1 MFTPYKHCNVTG
13 TVLWYCHRA
22 WVTCGINTRGTTLP
36 PCWIYSMS
44 RGLVSTNQIFFAS
57 ETKTE
62 RKNRKTGARELSSLF
77 LVFPPF
83 DFQMAKEAPL
93 NSLKISEL
101 SLTILSYM
109 HVLCR
114 RADLLKKSTFL
125 GIIILIF
132 FACALRHCRVMTG
145 YYVTLKYQAK
155 LRTIAWKVF
164 ATLKCLDSTW
174 FCLANMDF
182 RHLFHWENYI
192 SKKPP
197 ELNAIEANCALRIN
211 IFRYFAVFL
220 ELTFYFYSLYFF
232 FVHDFFRYARAYR
245 LYR

>member
-1 MFTPYKHCNVTG
+1 MKRAPWEHSSLASLVASGKPKRKHCSKRISQEQEEKENSKKSRPFKQMPPR
-13 TVLWYCHRA
+13 RA
-22 WVTCGINTRGTTLP
+22 PVFLLSPGINTRGTTLP
-36 PCWIYSMS
+36 PRWIYFVS

-93 NSLKISEL
+93 NSLKISEM

-164 ATLKCLDSTW
+164 ATLKWLDST
-174 FCLANMDF
+174 
-182 RHLFHWENYI
+182 
-192 SKKPP
+192 
-197 ELNAIEANCALRIN
+197 
-211 IFRYFAVFL
+211 
-220 ELTFYFYSLYFF
+220 
-232 FVHDFFRYARAYR
+232 
-245 LYR
+245 